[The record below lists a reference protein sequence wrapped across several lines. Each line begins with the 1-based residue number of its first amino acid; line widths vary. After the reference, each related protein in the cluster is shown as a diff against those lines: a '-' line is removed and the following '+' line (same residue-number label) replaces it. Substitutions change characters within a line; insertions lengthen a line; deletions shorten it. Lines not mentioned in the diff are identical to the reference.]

1 MNPKAAPRRPFLR
14 IMAAIGFVW
23 LMLSALVLAS
33 FFITTFVYGRLGWQP
48 PALAAQVINTWVGF
62 VLLGLL
68 MFGVGRFFR
77 QQEHQWFRPLV
88 EAVDRIAQ
96 GDFSTRVDWQ
106 VDAGHPMAELARSVN
121 HMAAELDQMEQMRQ
135 EFVSNVSHEIQS
147 PLTSISGF
155 ARALQ
160 EDDLSP
166 EARQHYLA
174 IIQTESMRLS
184 KLSDNLLE
192 LASLDSEQVRLEPRP
207 YRLDKQI
214 RALVLACEPQWT
226 GKGLEMDV
234 ALDEATL
241 VTADEDLLSQVWIN
255 LIHNSIKF
263 TPPGGCVRIALHAQP
278 DQVQVTIADT
288 GIGIPAEDQ
297 PHIFERFYKADK
309 SRRRSEGGNGLG
321 LSIVKKIVDLHHG
334 TVSVESQPGLATQF
348 TVGLPAGG

>member
-1 MNPKAAPRRPFLR
+1 
-14 IMAAIGFVW
+14 
-23 LMLSALVLAS
+23 
-33 FFITTFVYGRLGWQP
+33 
-48 PALAAQVINTWVGF
+48 
-62 VLLGLL
+62 
-68 MFGVGRFFR
+68 
-77 QQEHQWFRPLV
+77 V

-96 GDFSTRVDWQ
+96 GDFSTRVQWH
-106 VDAGHPMAELARSVN
+106 VDGDHPMAELARSVN
-121 HMAAELDQMEQMRQ
+121 HMAAELNQMEQMRQ

-166 EARQHYLA
+166 EARQHYLS

-214 RALVLACEPQWT
+214 RALVLAREPQWT
-226 GKGLEMDV
+226 GKGLELDV

-241 VTADEDLLSQVWIN
+241 ITADEDLLSQVWIN

-263 TPPGGCVRIALHAQP
+263 TPPGGCIRIALQSQP
-278 DQVQVTIADT
+278 GAVQVTIADT

-309 SRRRSEGGNGLG
+309 SRRRADGGNGLG

-334 TVSVESQPGLATQF
+334 TVSVDSQPGQPTCF
-348 TVGLPAGG
+348 TVVLPLR